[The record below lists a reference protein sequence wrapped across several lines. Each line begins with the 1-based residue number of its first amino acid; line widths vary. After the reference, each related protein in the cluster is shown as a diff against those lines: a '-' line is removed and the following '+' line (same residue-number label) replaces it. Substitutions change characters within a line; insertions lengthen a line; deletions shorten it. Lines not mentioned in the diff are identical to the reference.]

1 MAISR
6 EYQKSGLHSIRQ
18 VDKRIAHANLQK
30 ILDARARIQ
39 TEYAKSPRHLIRALE
54 GQSLARTILGG

>member
-1 MAISR
+1 MAASR
-6 EYQKSGLHSIRQ
+6 EYQKFGLHSVRQ

-39 TEYAKSPRHLIRALE
+39 TEHVEGLRNLGRASE
-54 GQSLARTILGG
+54 SQSLARTILGG